1 MNKRDFNRHIRIKE
15 RQNNAESLESYIG
28 KSFDYINAAEPLED
42 KVKKLKKASAGRRAG
57 GYGY

>member
-28 KSFDYINAAEPLED
+28 QSFDYTNAAEPLED
-42 KVKKLKKASAGRRAG
+42 KVKKLKKATAGRRVG
-57 GYGY
+57 SYG